1 MRRRIF
7 FFILTL
13 TMLLGLCSCDQKE
26 LTWQEQYDLGVR
38 YLSEGN
44 YEEAI
49 IAFTAAIEID
59 PKMSETYLALGDLYM
74 ELGDYEAAVKI
85 LEQGVLNVDDTSLQ
99 ELLDDARK
107 LASIDF
113 DNLVSDAFSYIGTGE
128 LLGFEYHIPRVNID
142 DAVIA
147 ELNHDIYEALAYEQI
162 ASDIAANGFAEH
174 SASYQWAVNGNI
186 LSLVT
191 EINGTM
197 WAWTDYSVY
206 NVSILDGTRIT
217 DEELIAS
224 AGISMDDY
232 YVKVEQALGS
242 KYWEGWDRAN
252 EQFQNNS
259 FCEMFSA
266 QLENTISPEN
276 VRKALPYLNTEGQL
290 CIIAPI
296 YSMAGADYYYHELNL
311 SDFTL
316 IPDYKDGVEI
326 QTHAINISQEEAYQI
341 ACDYWDFTP
350 GDVSDETGFELFVT
364 YDTMITSQNSGKTYY
379 CYLLRWMVDAGT
391 EMAHLSTC
399 DWVYIDAES
408 GECSFDE
415 PK

>member
-1 MRRRIF
+1 MKKLF
-7 FFILTL
+7 LPF
-13 TMLLGLCSCDQKE
+13 LLIIAIGLSACSQNQE
-26 LTWQEQYDLGVR
+26 AQWQEQYDLGIR

-49 IAFTAAIEID
+49 IAFTTAIEID
-59 PKMSETYLALGDLYM
+59 PKMSETYLALGNLYI
-74 ELGDYEAAVKI
+74 ELGDYEAAAKI
-85 LEQGVLNVDDTSLQ
+85 LEQGISNTDNTSLQ

-113 DNLVSDAFSYIGTGE
+113 DNLVSDAFSYTDAGE
-128 LLGFEYHIPRVNID
+128 SSNFEYHIPKINID
-142 DAVIA
+142 DVTIA
-147 ELNHDIYEALAYEQI
+147 QLNQEIYADLEYDHI
-162 ASDIAANGFAEH
+162 ASDIAVYGFADH
-174 SASYQWAVNGNI
+174 SASYQWSVNGNI

-191 EINGTM
+191 KTDVTM
-197 WAWTDYSVY
+197 ATWTEYSVY
-206 NVSILDGTRIT
+206 NISILDGTEIT
-217 DEELIAS
+217 DEELVS
-224 AGISMDDY
+224 SVGLSMDDY
-232 YVKVEQALGS
+232 YIKVEQALGS
-242 KYWEGWDRAN
+242 KYWEDWDRAN

-259 FCEMFSA
+259 FCEMFNA
-266 QLENTISPEN
+266 QLENTISQEN
-276 VRKALPYLNTEGQL
+276 VRKALPYLNSEGQI

-296 YSMAGADYYYHELNL
+296 YSTAGADYYYHELNL

-326 QTHAINISQEEAYQI
+326 QTRAINISQEEAYQI

-364 YDTMITSQNSGKTYY
+364 YDTTITSQNSGKTYY